1 MSPQTY
7 AYRWLAQAM
16 VTIFGFGSGALGLAL
31 LLGGPARFAA
41 SSFATARMV
50 PGQHVTWGL
59 MFLTGSALAL
69 LGAWRKHN
77 RLIRVGLLVI
87 ALGFLFLDISLIVTA
102 INDPNAP
109 VTGAVIYAVVSAAC
123 LSAWGTAKELT

>member
-1 MSPQTY
+1 VPQTY
-7 AYRWLAQAM
+7 AYKWLAQAM

-31 LLGGPARFAA
+31 LVGGPQRFAA

-50 PGQHVTWGL
+50 PGQHITWGL
-59 MFLTGSALAL
+59 MFLLGSTLTL
-69 LGAWRKHN
+69 LGAWRRWRGLN
-77 RLIRVGLLVI
+77 RVGLLGI

-102 INDPNAP
+102 VNDPKAP
-109 VTGAVIYAVVSAAC
+109 ITGAVIYAVVAAAC